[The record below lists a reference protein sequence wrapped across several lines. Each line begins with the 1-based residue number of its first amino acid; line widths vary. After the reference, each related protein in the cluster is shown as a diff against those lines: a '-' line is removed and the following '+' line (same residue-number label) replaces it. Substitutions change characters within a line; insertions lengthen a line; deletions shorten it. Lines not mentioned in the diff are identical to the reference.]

1 MLSLLRLDSLV
12 AASDE
17 ANERPEEKVRQQASR
32 PQHKGQQQ
40 AGNHQQVRHLTC
52 RSVLH
57 LHGETFFIL
66 LFRMIDASLA
76 CETQCC
82 CSMLHQHIMSQH
94 LM

>member
-1 MLSLLRLDSLV
+1 MLSLVRLDSLV

-17 ANERPEEKVRQQASR
+17 ANEGPKKKIRQQASR

-52 RSVLH
+52 GSVLH
-57 LHGETFFIL
+57 LHGETVSIL
-66 LFRMIDASLA
+66 L
-76 CETQCC
+76 
-82 CSMLHQHIMSQH
+82 